1 MFFSLRETDCCNSSY
16 SSLISGK
23 LISLVGIYKMDFCV
37 HPRNI
42 SYKVAKNQAPKH
54 CGDFGDYKRWDKLP
68 VIEVLAAQWENQAKI
83 ATLQ

>member
-54 CGDFGDYKRWDKLP
+54 CGDFGDYKR
-68 VIEVLAAQWENQAKI
+68 
-83 ATLQ
+83 